1 MYVISR
7 YNNGHSIIYRAN
19 IQLFSFDYFTIRK
32 DSTWLVTI
40 NSIYLYMKLNKNIN
54 QQKEQQMEKYTAN
67 KDMNIKY
74 IYSLGG
80 GIKGRTIKKGEIVT
94 KTGEMYDINTKSVS
108 TLELLN
114 RVELNSFMSCFTKIQ
129 IIN

>member
-1 MYVISR
+1 
-7 YNNGHSIIYRAN
+7 
-19 IQLFSFDYFTIRK
+19 
-32 DSTWLVTI
+32 
-40 NSIYLYMKLNKNIN
+40 
-54 QQKEQQMEKYTAN
+54 MEKYTAN

-94 KTGEMYDINTKSVS
+94 KIGEMYDINTKSVS

-114 RVELNSFMSCFTKIQ
+114 RVELNSFMSCFTKI
-129 IIN
+129 